1 LPQPSARFFEG
12 LHLGTE
18 TETIASKC
26 EIEVAIEQKTRGYM
40 AAMSEANQAL
50 GWIQARNCYIPYQL
64 TQCHLSSVP
73 P

>member
-1 LPQPSARFFEG
+1 MVLPQPSARFFEG

-50 GWIQARNCYIPYQL
+50 G
-64 TQCHLSSVP
+64 
-73 P
+73 